1 MPELPDL
8 TVYLEHLE
16 HRVVGEPLLDIRI
29 VSPFVLRSVS
39 PSVAD
44 VCGRRVVGLRR
55 LAKQIVFE
63 LEPDYFV
70 VIHLMISGRLRWYG
84 PGRAVPKR
92 AGLAAFDFS
101 SGTLIF
107 TEASKK
113 KRASVRL
120 VQGRP
125 ALAQLDPGGLEVFD
139 IDLATFLERLRASNH
154 TLKRTLT
161 DQRIFAGIGNAYSDE
176 ILLHAK
182 LSPFK
187 RARDLNDDDGERLYT
202 ACRQTLAH
210 WIDILRTKSGDK
222 FPNKVTAFHDE
233 MAAHGK
239 YRQPCPVCGTPIQRI
254 VHAENES
261 NYCARCQ
268 TGGRVLADRSLS
280 RLLKD
285 TWPKRIEEL
294 EGVMK
299 VSLERSGRFVV
310 AVPQEDQPILTSSEV
325 AETIAEIRTHMP
337 STESPE

>member
-8 TVYLEHLE
+8 TVYLEHLD
-16 HRVVGEPLLDIRI
+16 RRIVGETLLDIRLA
-29 VSPFVLRSVS
+29 SPFVLRSVS
-39 PSVAD
+39 PSVD
-44 VCGRRVVGLRR
+44 EVRNRTVTCSRR
-55 LAKQIVFE
+55 LAKQLVVA
-63 LEPDYFV
+63 LEPDVFMV
-70 VIHLMISGRLRWYG
+70 VHLMISGRLRWYEQ
-84 PGRAVPKR
+84 GRAVPKR

-113 KRASVRL
+113 KRAALRL
-120 VQGRP
+120 VRGEE
-125 ALAQLDPGGLEVFD
+125 ALAELDPGGLEVFD
-139 IDLATFLERLRASNH
+139 IDLSAFRVRLASSHH

-176 ILLHAK
+176 ILLHAG

-187 RARDLNDDDGERLYT
+187 RARDMSAEEAERLFN
-202 ACRQTLAH
+202 ACRKTLTE
-210 WIDILRTKSGDK
+210 WTEILRGKAGDA
-222 FPNKVTAFHDE
+222 FPDKVTAFHDE

-239 YRQPCPVCGTPIQRI
+239 YRQPCPVCGAPIQRI

-268 TGGRVLADRSLS
+268 TGGRLLADRSLS

-294 EGVMK
+294 EG
-299 VSLERSGRFVV
+299 
-310 AVPQEDQPILTSSEV
+310 D
-325 AETIAEIRTHMP
+325 
-337 STESPE
+337 

>member
-8 TVYLEHLE
+8 TVYLEHLDR
-16 HRVVGEPLLDIRI
+16 RVVGERLLDIRLA
-29 VSPFVLRSVS
+29 SPFVLRSVT
-39 PSVAD
+39 PSVEEVRD
-44 VCGRRVVGLRR
+44 RLVTGTRRV
-55 LAKQIVFE
+55 AKQLV
-63 LEPDYFV
+63 LALDPDLFV
-70 VIHLMISGRLRWYG
+70 VVHLMISGRLRWYER
-84 PGRAVPKR
+84 GRAVPKR
-92 AGLAAFDFS
+92 GGLAAFDFS

-113 KRASVRL
+113 KRASLRL
-120 VQGRP
+120 VHGEEG
-125 ALAQLDPGGLEVFD
+125 LGELDPGGLEVLD
-139 IDLATFLERLRASNH
+139 IGLPAFLERLRASRH

-176 ILLHAK
+176 ILLYAG

-187 RARDLNDDDGERLYT
+187 RARDLSDAEGERLFET
-202 ACRQTLAH
+202 CRETLTR
-210 WIDILRTKSGDK
+210 WVDILHAKSGAA

-239 YRQPCPVCGTPIQRI
+239 YRKPCPVCGAPIQRI

-285 TWPKRIEEL
+285 AWPKRIEEL
-294 EGVMK
+294 EG
-299 VSLERSGRFVV
+299 
-310 AVPQEDQPILTSSEV
+310 
-325 AETIAEIRTHMP
+325 H
-337 STESPE
+337 